1 MMKRIISCL
10 LVCFLLLG
18 LCPAALAAAGSP
30 TATAAVTANAQGSAT
45 VVLTVKAGSGSSHG
59 RVTATMPAG
68 LTLASARSLLG
79 SEGIADLSSTKTSLR
94 FAWACYADLKKDTAA
109 LELRLTGKPGVYAL
123 ERAAKAGVESCVVRR
138 RDYDNSEDF
147 DAALLG
153 TLKAHNIDLVVLAG
167 FLSVLGPSVIAA
179 YPRRILNVHPALIPS
194 FCGPG
199 MYGLRPHEAALARG
213 CKVTGATVH
222 FVNEECDGGPILLQK
237 AVDILPGD
245 TPEVLQK
252 RVMEQAEW
260 KLLPKA
266 VAMVCSGE
274 IE

>member
-45 VVLTVKAGSGSSHG
+45 VVFTVKAGSGSSHG

-109 LELRLTGKPGVYAL
+109 LELKLTGKPGVYAL
-123 ERAAKAGVESCVVRR
+123 ERAAKAGVEGCVVRR
-138 RDYDNSEDF
+138 KDYASSEDF
-147 DAALLG
+147 DAALLK
-153 TLKAHNIDLVVLAG
+153 TLKDHNIDLVVLAG
-167 FLSVLGPSVIAA
+167 FLSVLGPSVIEA

-274 IE
+274 IQ

>member
-59 RVTATMPAG
+59 RGTAAMPAG

-109 LELRLTGKPGVYAL
+109 LELKLTGKPGVYAL
-123 ERAAKAGVESCVVRR
+123 ERAAKAGVEGCVVRR
-138 RDYDNSEDF
+138 KDYASSEDF
-147 DAALLG
+147 DAALLK
-153 TLKAHNIDLVVLAG
+153 TLKDHNIDLVVLAG
-167 FLSVLGPSVIAA
+167 FLSVLGPSVIEA

-237 AVDILPGD
+237 AVEILPGD

-274 IE
+274 VE

>member
-1 MMKRIISCL
+1 MLNIAVLVSGGGTNLQAL
-10 LVCFLLLG
+10 LDSEARGENPNGKITL
-18 LCPAALAAAGSP
+18 
-30 TATAAVTANAQGSAT
+30 
-45 VVLTVKAGSGSSHG
+45 VV
-59 RVTATMPAG
+59 
-68 LTLASARSLLG
+68 AS
-79 SEGIADLSSTKTSLR
+79 
-94 FAWACYADLKKDTAA
+94 
-109 LELRLTGKPGVYAL
+109 KPGVYAL

-245 TPEVLQK
+245 TPEVLQQ

-260 KLLPKA
+260 QLLPKA

-274 IE
+274 IERKNKLARPLRPLRVQLSQRESPWQNHELCVDCQSLPLWGRWQRVSADGEGEVVIRKGEQQWKRST